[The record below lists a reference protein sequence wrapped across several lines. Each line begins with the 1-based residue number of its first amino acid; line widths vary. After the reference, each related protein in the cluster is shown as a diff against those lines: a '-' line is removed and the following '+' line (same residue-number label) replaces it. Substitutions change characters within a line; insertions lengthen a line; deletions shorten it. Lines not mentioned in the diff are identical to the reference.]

1 LEGFHVLF
9 FWLAFVAYAAEA
21 GLSLGGMVP
30 ASRLRSALFGGLV
43 LHAAFLALRWYLA
56 GHAPMTGLFESLTLL
71 SFCTAGSAFL
81 FPRDAF
87 GSRGW
92 TFVAALALLPQAG
105 ASLVSKAIRP
115 AVPVLDTPWFATH
128 VGLSFVG
135 YGLFAASLALSAEQL
150 STGRDEPWRA
160 SGKAALWGFSAFSAG
175 MVCGGVWAF
184 LAWGSYWIWTAK
196 EIMSVV
202 LWLYFATL
210 VHLKLIPP
218 SGRFPFWT
226 RRVESYANAAGYF
239 VMLLTFLGVSLLMK
253 SSHSFR

>member
-1 LEGFHVLF
+1 MEGFHLLF
-9 FWLAFVAYAAEA
+9 FWLSLVAYAAEG

-30 ASRLRSALFGGLV
+30 SGRLRSALFGGLL
-43 LHAAFLALRWYLA
+43 LHGAFLAFRWYLA
-56 GHAPMTGLFESLTLL
+56 GHAPMTGLFESLTVF
-71 SFCTAGSAFL
+71 SFCTAATAFL
-81 FPRDAF
+81 FPRAAL
-87 GSRGW
+87 GARGW
-92 TFVAALALLPQAG
+92 TWLALLALLPQAA
-105 ASLVSKAIRP
+105 ASLVAKGIRP

-128 VGLSFVG
+128 VGLSFAG
-135 YGLFAASLALSAEQL
+135 YGLFAASLALSAEYL
-150 STGRDEPWRA
+150 STGRDEAWRA
-160 SGKAALWGFSAFSAG
+160 SGKAALWGFSAFSTG

-210 VHLKLIPP
+210 VHLKFLPP
-218 SGRFPFWT
+218 SARFPYWT
-226 RRVESYANAAGYF
+226 RRVEAWANGAGYV